1 MGADA
6 GRSTM
11 EAAAASSLICG
22 PLFDRRRPQL
32 HRQSLACVS
41 LLQQQRLLAPLV
53 PCQPAD
59 LLLAAACT
67 WWSPHVHVSIELAL
81 TGQLRT
87 RTHTSAGS
95 AMAAVA
101 AQLGGGSECVQLL
114 K

>member
-1 MGADA
+1 
-6 GRSTM
+6 M

-59 LLLAAACT
+59 LLTCWLLL
-67 WWSPHVHVSIELAL
+67 HVH
-81 TGQLRT
+81 
-87 RTHTSAGS
+87 
-95 AMAAVA
+95 
-101 AQLGGGSECVQLL
+101 GGVRMYT
-114 K
+114 